1 MATKTYAHLENH
13 GITAK
18 PAELDQYLAEAVL
31 DLETVILAPANT
43 QLAPSELEVLQQ
55 GGFDL
60 ESTGRKTDDPLAQT
74 VAVYAALLKTS
85 LTTRKA
91 AKLLGRDES
100 RIRQRL
106 LKRTIYGIR
115 RGSSWI
121 LPLFQFEV
129 VGRKSRP
136 EPKRLIPGIE
146 AVFPQLDGEL
156 NPVTVYRWFVLPSD
170 ELYDEQTSR
179 PLSPRDWLLAGY
191 SPDKVA
197 ALAADL

>member
-1 MATKTYAHLENH
+1 MAARTEAYLETR
-13 GITAK
+13 GITAT
-18 PAELDQYLAEAVL
+18 PAELEQYLAEALDSLESVVL
-31 DLETVILAPANT
+31 TPAST
-43 QLAPSELEVLQQ
+43 QLAPSELQVLRR

-60 ESTGRKTDDPLAQT
+60 ESSGMKADDPLAQSI
-74 VAVYAALLKTS
+74 ADYAALLKTA

-106 LKRTIYGIR
+106 LKRTLYGIHK
-115 RGSSWI
+115 GSSWM

-129 VGRKSRP
+129 AGRKGKR

-146 AVFPQLDGEL
+146 AVFPKLDPEL
-156 NPVTVYRWFVLPSD
+156 NPVTVYRWFVSPSD

-179 PLSPRDWLLAGY
+179 PLSPRDWLLAGH
-191 SPDKVA
+191 SPDRVV